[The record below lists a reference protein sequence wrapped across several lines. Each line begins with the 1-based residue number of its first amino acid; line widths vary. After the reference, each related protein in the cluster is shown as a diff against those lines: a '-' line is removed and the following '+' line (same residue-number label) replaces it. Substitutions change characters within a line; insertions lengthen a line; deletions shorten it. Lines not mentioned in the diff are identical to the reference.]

1 MKGLYGYERAPI
13 QVWRCGL
20 LCVRRVRFI
29 GSVEIVDWRGNE
41 RDCFKGSSW
50 SYDVLVE
57 NTPHFDEGPCLYK
70 HIPECDVRHP

>member
-1 MKGLYGYERAPI
+1 MDMSEPRFKRGDVVCFAYDGYD
-13 QVWRCGL
+13 L
-20 LCVRRVRFI
+20 S